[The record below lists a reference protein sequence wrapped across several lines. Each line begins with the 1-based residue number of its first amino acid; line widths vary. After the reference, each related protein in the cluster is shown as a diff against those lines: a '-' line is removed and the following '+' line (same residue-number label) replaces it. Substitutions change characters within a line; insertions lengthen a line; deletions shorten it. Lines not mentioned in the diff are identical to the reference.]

1 MHKIMLLNAREYKIS
16 TIIYETIPFLIK
28 VYMTKAWT
36 TATQQETSDIN
47 DVSVSKGHLNMGI
60 NKQFQGRRT
69 NIWEQSNYQTSSQ
82 YD

>member
-28 VYMTKAWT
+28 VMTKAWT
-36 TATQQETSDIN
+36 TATQQEISDIN

-60 NKQFQGRRT
+60 SKQFQGRRT